1 MFLLSLLS
9 LLYIICVYIYT
20 YSPFVASRIFY
31 RIDVSPQSAT
41 PAPAATALP
50 VRRGGDSRGRSTR
63 RRTSAPTALWRLDA
77 ADLIPKDNYRPLI
90 TIVLQNL

>member
-1 MFLLSLLS
+1 M
-9 LLYIICVYIYT
+9 YIYIQYIYT
-20 YSPFVASRIFY
+20 YSPFVASWIFY

-50 VRRGGDSRGRSTR
+50 VRRGGDSR